1 MADLVGVSVAELV
14 TILKRKKA
22 RIPFE
27 IGAFVALE
35 ACEAVIQGPARIGV
49 GDVRIGDDGSVSVF
63 APPNSASN
71 DDAAKSVVQV
81 LAHLLVAA
89 GPGVPPVLLEL
100 VERGPSDGRWDIS
113 RLRDELEAS
122 LVPLNRQAARRVLS
136 RMLREAARDGDL
148 RKSSL
153 PPPPEENDVDAAL
166 DGLLGGGSRAL
177 SAPGVPTTSPVAA
190 PAPRVIDAPRGGRL
204 PDGRGRFDDSS
215 AVTLDRGL
223 PASAVIRADE
233 TSDHDYDFEQQA
245 TLVKDGSLPPPPM
258 DRSIQPMHDDLLDE
272 LSAEVASPAPLGGP
286 SPVPA
291 PVLAPEPAPEPVKPV
306 AEAPW
311 QPPSR
316 RQDSIDLSGLQEVAY
331 AKKKGRGIWWAM
343 LFLLLSAGLLAGV
356 AVLRPDAVD
365 RFLGNE
371 TPEQREQQRLDAER
385 NADQL
390 RVVEEHAARYGVL
403 TVDATPAEAQVFRYV
418 GRGPAIAAELP
429 VGVAHEFLVIPEG
442 KAAARAVVPADAV
455 YEATDDGPLYE
466 LPVQGSAD
474 DMRFEDLVL
483 GDTELPRDALGSPS
497 GETGRVRVVTA
508 PREAKVYQLIGFAPS
523 VRVENQRTDQPV
535 ELLVW
540 AEGHQAQRIVL
551 GPSDWTDEAGER
563 GADVNIELVPVGGV
577 LEDD

>member
-1 MADLVGVSVAELV
+1 MADLLGVSVAELV

-35 ACEAVIQGPARIGV
+35 ACEAVIQGPARIGIR
-49 GDVRIGDDGSVSVF
+49 DVRISDDGTVSVF

-89 GPGVPPVLLEL
+89 GPGVPPVLLDL

-166 DGLLGGGSRAL
+166 DGLLGGGSSAL
-177 SAPGVPTTSPVAA
+177 SAPRVPTAA
-190 PAPRVIDAPRGGRL
+190 PVSAPVPQVIEAPAGGRR
-204 PDGRGRFDDSS
+204 PEGRGRFDDSS

-223 PASAVIRADE
+223 PMGAVIRADE
-233 TSDHDYDFEQQA
+233 TAEEDYEFEEQA
-245 TLVKDGSLPPPPM
+245 TLVKDASLPPPPM
-258 DRSIQPMHDDLLDE
+258 DRPTQPMPDDLLDE
-272 LSAEVASPAPLGGP
+272 LSAEVASLAPPGGPFPAPARA
-286 SPVPA
+286 PA
-291 PVLAPEPAPEPVKPV
+291 LEPVKPV

-311 QPPSR
+311 EPPSR
-316 RQDSIDLSGLQEVAY
+316 RQDSVDLSGLEEVAY
-331 AKKKGRGIWWAM
+331 AKKKGRGIWWAL

-365 RFLGNE
+365 RFRGNE
-371 TPEQREQQRLDAER
+371 TPEEREQDRLIDER
-385 NADQL
+385 NAEQL
-390 RVVEEHAARYGVL
+390 RIVEEHAARYGVL

-442 KAAARAVVPADAV
+442 KAPTRAVVPADAI

-466 LPVQGSAD
+466 LPVQGSVD
-474 DMRFEDLVL
+474 DMAFEDLVL
-483 GDTELPRDALGSPS
+483 GDTQLPRDALGSPS

-523 VRVENQRTDQPV
+523 VRIENQRTDQPV

-540 AEGHQAQRIVL
+540 AEGHQAQRVLL

-563 GADVNIELVPVGGV
+563 GADISVELVPVGGA
-577 LEDD
+577 LEEE